1 MTLAELEA
9 QREALLA
16 ALSAPDSVTFGD
28 RSMRHRSPEQIRTA
42 LQQVDAEIAKMK
54 AADSAAST
62 PTRVIRT
69 YTSKGF

>member
-9 QREALLA
+9 QREALLV

-42 LQQVDAEIAKMK
+42 LQQVDAEIARMR
-54 AADSAAST
+54 AADSAA
-62 PTRVIRT
+62 PTQARVIRT
-69 YTSKGF
+69 HTSKGF